1 MVSCLAPD
9 NYLVTFFYVTG
20 EKGASPEEK
29 IRTGRVSP
37 QAVLTPQLAAVR
49 ERYRAELFD
58 EYFPFWDRFGVDHDK
73 GGFFCWLD
81 YDGRRV
87 SEAKYGWYQ
96 GRGLWVYSHAYRCF
110 GRDPRF
116 LEIAEKAYRFLLK
129 HGRDE
134 KGYWRRSIGPN
145 GEPTEPADAMGY
157 AGIFVA
163 EGMQEYAHATGD
175 LEAMENAREA
185 YRRSRSLFDDPA
197 RYTQPDY
204 LPVHYPGIR
213 LLGMEMVILRF
224 ANQVLAFQDDPV
236 LKQDLERAVAR
247 VLGPFLHPVHNL
259 TSEAL
264 DHDYRRPDD
273 ANNDF
278 FLLGHAMETMWMI
291 IDAVPRLDDPT
302 IQATAAERFR
312 THGEASWD
320 AERGGFRTA
329 VSLTTGPLPGRLLW
343 HHDEALIGNLML
355 YALTG
360 SREYLDAFFRIDEY
374 TTATF
379 RVEGAAG
386 PVWSLD
392 ADDKGNAPEKVSRMG
407 NYHVPRRQML
417 CLEWLEAIARN
428 ESAREASPA

>member
-1 MVSCLAPD
+1 M
-9 NYLVTFFYVTG
+9 TG
-20 EKGASPEEK
+20 EKGASPEDK
-29 IRTGRVSP
+29 IRADRVSP
-37 QAVLTPQLAAVR
+37 LAVLTPQLAAVR
-49 ERYRAELFD
+49 DRFRTELFD

-81 YDGRRV
+81 YNGRRV
-87 SEAKYGWYQ
+87 SDAKYGWYQ

-145 GEPTEPADAMGY
+145 GEPTEPADPMGY

-175 LEAMENAREA
+175 TEVIENAREA
-185 YRRSRSLFDDPA
+185 YRRSRRLFDDPA
-197 RYTQPDY
+197 RFTQPDY

-224 ANQVLAFQDDPV
+224 ANQVLAFQDDPD
-236 LKQDLERAVAR
+236 LKQDLEQAVAR
-247 VLGPFLHPVHNL
+247 VLGPFLHPEYNL

-264 DHDYRRPDD
+264 DHDYQRPDD

-291 IDAVPRLDDPT
+291 MDATPRLDDPA
-302 IQATAAERFR
+302 IQAIAAERFQ
-312 THGEASWD
+312 THSEASWD
-320 AERGGFRTA
+320 AQRGGFQTA
-329 VSLTTGPLPGRLLW
+329 VSLSTGPLPGRLLW

-360 SREYLDAFFRIDEY
+360 SRENLDAFFRIDEY
-374 TTATF
+374 TTNTF

-392 ADDKGNAPEKVSRMG
+392 ADDNGKAPDQVNRMG
-407 NYHVPRRQML
+407 NYHVPRRQMI
-417 CLEWLEAIARN
+417 CLEWFDAIERSRSAGEAT
-428 ESAREASPA
+428 SS